1 MPVYNAMHKQTNER
15 TDWKRL
21 NILRMYIQFVIA
33 GIVQFRIQLLL
44 EMEGDLTRR
53 KRQAI
58 SNEDII
64 ESVSCIVREIEL
76 ATYILCSMYNVIA

>member
-44 EMEGDLTRR
+44 GDLTRR

-64 ESVSCIVREIEL
+64 ESVSCIVREIKISYVH
-76 ATYILCSMYNVIA
+76 TFMQYNAIA